1 MTSAQRVYS
10 AVEDAC
16 AVARRESKSWS
27 GGGYAIDRI
36 VVRHAL
42 ADLERIA
49 ARLEPV
55 VTANEGFR

>member
-1 MTSAQRVYS
+1 M
-10 AVEDAC
+10 
-16 AVARRESKSWS
+16 
-27 GGGYAIDRI
+27 IDRI

-55 VTANEGFR
+55 VTAKEGFR